1 MGMPEEIWTHDFVSF
16 PAHRPD
22 SPSWRRHGM
31 GILQDARTGIPE
43 SKAYSASSVTSAS
56 IQIWGTQA
64 VLRAH
69 LAYKGLVGRDSEE
82 VCQLS

>member
-1 MGMPEEIWTHDFVSF
+1 MHDFVPF
-16 PAHRPD
+16 PAHHPD
-22 SPSWRRHGM
+22 ASSWRRHGI
-31 GILQDARTGIPE
+31 GILQDARTDVHE
-43 SKAYSASSVTSAS
+43 SKTCSASSVTSAS

-69 LAYKGLVGRDSEE
+69 LAHKGLVGRDSEE